1 MLKQFRR
8 KERGEKLR
16 LNPTCGL
23 RLFKAPSRLEKL
35 GRGLCPPC
43 RVRTVG
49 TFVYGVRLCR
59 IGLLRFTA
67 ELRLGLTRR
76 LRGLPEV
83 ARPRSEMA
91 CK

>member
-35 GRGLCPPC
+35 GSGLCPPC

>member
-8 KERGEKLR
+8 KGRGEKLR
-16 LNPTCGL
+16 LNLACGL
-23 RLFKAPSRLEKL
+23 RLSKALSRLEKL
-35 GRGLCPPC
+35 GSRLCPPC

-49 TFVYGVRLCR
+49 TFVWGVRLCR

-76 LRGLPEV
+76 LRGLPEA
-83 ARPRSEMA
+83 ARPRSE
-91 CK
+91 KTRK